1 MVLKERK
8 MKRVIEILKELKNTN
23 GTNEKINKLS
33 KSKDNEML
41 KEVLNIVY
49 NPRISTKLSD
59 KKITKV
65 LPQIENEFTDEEFL
79 KFISKECS
87 GKDVD
92 IQIAQAYIRKFD
104 EDDKEIVKEIITQK
118 LAIGM
123 DYKNI
128 NKAFGYQFI
137 EFYEPMLAYSLEKVL
152 NKIGETEVYVTTKLD
167 GVRCLI
173 VCHENGEKKAYS
185 RNGLEL
191 EGYED
196 FLPQLQLENGYIY
209 DGELLYF
216 DDSLQSDAR
225 FRKTSEITRTKGK
238 KDKDLLVYNIFDLLP
253 LSEFEEGVSKL
264 PYSKRRE
271 ILDTMVENKYQKIVK
286 VLYKGKFNNTLF
298 SLLDEVVENGEEG
311 LMLNTADGLYEV
323 GKRSKNILKMKKF
336 HDVDIYCIGVEE
348 GTGKHKGKLGSIIV
362 DYKGYDVKVGSGFS
376 DELREYYWQNQDEIV
391 NHIVKVKYFEESID
405 KDENLSLRFP
415 IFLDVRDD
423 KREVSYD

>member
-1 MVLKERK
+1 
-8 MKRVIEILKELKNTN
+8 MKKVIEILKEIKATSSTN
-23 GTNEKINKLS
+23 DKISILS
-33 KSKDNEML
+33 QYKEEEML
-41 KEVLNIVY
+41 KKVLDIVY

-59 KKITKV
+59 KKIVKSLTE
-65 LPQIENEFTDEEFL
+65 IENEFTDEEFL
-79 KFISKECS
+79 YFISKECS
-87 GKDVD
+87 GKDID

-118 LAIGM
+118 LSIGM

-152 NKIGETEVYVTTKLD
+152 NKIGETEVYATTKLD
-167 GVRCLI
+167 GSRALI
-173 VCHENGEKKAYS
+173 VCYSDEYRKAFS

-191 EGYED
+191 EGYEE
-196 FLPQLQLENGYIY
+196 FLSELELENGYIY
-209 DGELLYF
+209 DGELLY
-216 DDSLQSDAR
+216 SDATLKSDVR

-253 LSEFEEGVSKL
+253 LSEFEDGVSKL
-264 PYSKRRE
+264 SYSKRRE

-286 VLYKGKFNNTLF
+286 ILYKGKFNNTLF

-348 GTGKHKGKLGSIIV
+348 GTGKLKQKLGSILV
-362 DYKGYDVKVGSGFS
+362 DYKGYEVKVGSGFS
-376 DELREYYWQNQDEIV
+376 DELREYYWQHQDEILD
-391 NHIVKVKYFEESID
+391 HIVKVKYFETSTD
-405 KDENLSLRFP
+405 KDGNLSLRFP
-415 IFLDVRDD
+415 IFLEVRDD
-423 KREVSYD
+423 KNEVSYE